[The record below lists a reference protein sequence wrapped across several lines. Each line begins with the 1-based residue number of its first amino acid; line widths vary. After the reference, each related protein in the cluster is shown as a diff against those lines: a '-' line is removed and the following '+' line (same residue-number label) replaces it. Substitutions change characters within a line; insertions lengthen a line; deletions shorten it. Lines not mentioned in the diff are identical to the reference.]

1 VGDESN
7 VQVTYAMADA
17 LSRSMRSERAERM
30 ILAVLDMLARGVLEV
45 EHPAVATA
53 ITHYAPLRPYALG
66 LVLKTMKEAIARGWL
81 TSYASLVRVRQAQGE
96 QATVAEVWLEDLLQE
111 LRWFG
116 GAEDEY
122 GLAIPAEEKPLAR
135 LRPVKLPPT
144 QSGACARLA
153 VLSVRLFPTRSVR
166 PYSGAAPVMRDHSSW
181 RSMRSGLRSRRG
193 WLVRTGAPSASA
205 SESAICRES
214 DAVGVIPPTYDSY
227 ARRDE
232 AGADR
237 GAVAPPSCAIQV
249 DHASGRKANGPSRA
263 CNR

>member
-17 LSRSMRSERAERM
+17 LSRAMRSERTERM

-135 LRPVKLPPT
+135 LRPVKLPPDT
-144 QSGACARLA
+144 EWRLRALSRSFCATVPDAERQTVLGRGSGHSRPQIVAEHEKRFALPPGVASNDWRT
-153 VLSVRLFPTRSVR
+153 VRERIR
-166 PYSGAAPVMRDHSSW
+166 KRDLQ
-181 RSMRSGLRSRRG
+181 G
-193 WLVRTGAPSASA
+193 
-205 SESAICRES
+205 
-214 DAVGVIPPTYDSY
+214 
-227 ARRDE
+227 
-232 AGADR
+232 
-237 GAVAPPSCAIQV
+237 
-249 DHASGRKANGPSRA
+249 K
-263 CNR
+263 